1 MKKILKI
8 SGISIILLLIVLIS
22 LPFLF
27 KGKIIEIAKEEA
39 NKNLNAKVDWGEFDL
54 SIIKTFP
61 NFMFSIDN
69 VKVEGVDE
77 FEDITLAHIG
87 KLDLVVDLMSVISGD
102 QIKIKRIAIL
112 KPDMHVIVLENGK
125 ANWDIAKPSEDTTTT
140 EEPDTAATAFSL
152 ALKEFKIENANVIYD
167 DREGKMYA
175 NIKNFNFNLSGDFT
189 AETTSI
195 ETSLTIDTLDYTME
209 GIPYMKKAKVE
220 ILSNLDADLANS
232 KYTFKENNFKLNELE
247 LGLNGWFA
255 MPDSTMDMDLTFDA
269 KKTDFKNI
277 LSLVPAVYMT
287 DFANVKTSGKLAL
300 NGFAKGKYTDTAL
313 PAFALDLVVENANF
327 KYPDLPKSVDNIQI
341 DLHIKN
347 PGGNEDLTVID
358 LKKFHMEMAKNPFDI
373 TLLLK
378 TPISDPDIDA
388 SFKGKI
394 DLASV
399 KDIIPSEE
407 GEEMNGIITSDVAV
421 KGRMSSLE
429 NEKYEE
435 FKAEG
440 QLAINQMLYKSKD
453 LGYDVALNEM
463 LLLFNP
469 KAVELAKFDSK
480 IGSADLKANGKF
492 ENFIEYALSDSV
504 VLTGTFNMV
513 SNYMNLNEFMTEDS
527 SATASTGEA
536 AEEEPLEVF
545 EIPKNI
551 DFVLTSN
558 FQKLIYDNITM
569 ENVTGKIS
577 MRNQKVDMENLSM
590 NLMGG
595 NMRMNG
601 SYETTNPKKPGI
613 DFALDIKDFDVQ
625 QTGETFNTVE
635 KMAPIIKS
643 SYGKFSTK
651 LTVIGFLDD
660 KMEPIMESLNGGGE
674 MIANNIVVKDFKPL
688 VKVADAI
695 KKEELKNLNMG
706 NTKVTYQFKE
716 GRVFVDPYDVKFG
729 KSLATI
735 SGSNGFDQ
743 TIDYNMN
750 FAIPR
755 SEFGSDANAAVAGLL
770 GKASQQG
777 LNLSLGETVNI
788 KAKVTGTVTDP
799 KVAVDLKETAGK
811 AVDEVKEQIKEK
823 IEEKIEEVKDMA
835 KEKAREQAQK
845 LIADAEKQAA
855 QIRAE
860 AQKLSE
866 QTKKEGYANA
876 QKLEDEAK
884 NPIQKAGAK
893 VAADK
898 LRKET
903 DKKAQQIVDEADK
916 KANDVI
922 NKAKENA
929 DKLQ

>member
-8 SGISIILLLIVLIS
+8 TGISFLLLLIIVIA

-27 KGKIIEIAKEEA
+27 KGKIIELVKEEA
-39 NKNLNAKVDWGEFDL
+39 NKNLQAKVDFGEFDL

-61 NFMFSIDN
+61 NFMFTIQN
-69 VKVEGVDE
+69 VKVEGINE
-77 FEDITLAHIG
+77 FEGITLAHIG
-87 KLDLVVDLMSVISGD
+87 ELDLVVDVMSVIGGE

-112 KPDMHVIVLENGK
+112 SPHIHAIVLPDGK
-125 ANWDIAKPSEDTTTT
+125 ANWDIAYPSEDTLAP

-152 ALKEFKIENANVIYD
+152 ALKEFKIANAMITYD
-167 DREGKMYA
+167 DQQGGMFARIV
-175 NIKNFNFNLSGDFT
+175 NVNFELDGDFT

-195 ETSLTIDTLDYTME
+195 NTTLGIDSIDFVMDK
-209 GIPYMKKAKVE
+209 IPYLKKAQIAV
-220 ILSNLDADLANS
+220 NAALDADLANS
-232 KYTFKENNFKLNELE
+232 KYTFKQNTFKINELE
-247 LGLNGWFA
+247 LGMDGWLA
-255 MPDSTMDMDLTFDA
+255 MPDSTMAMDLTFEA
-269 KKTDFKNI
+269 KKTEFKNI
-277 LSLVPAVYMT
+277 LSMVPAVYMT
-287 DFANVKTSGKLAL
+287 DFASVKTSGKLAL
-300 NGFAKGKYTDTAL
+300 SGFAKGVYAENVL

-347 PGGNEDLTVID
+347 PGGSEDNTVID
-358 LKKFHMEMAKNPFDI
+358 LKKFHFEMAKNPFDI

-388 SFKGKI
+388 SFMGKI

-399 KDIIPSEE
+399 KDIIPTEP

-421 KGRMSSLE
+421 KGRMSALE
-429 NEKYEE
+429 QERYAD

-440 QLAINQMLYKSKD
+440 QLQINNMLYKSAD

-480 IGSADLKANGKF
+480 IGSADIRANGKF
-492 ENFIEYALSDSV
+492 ANFIEYALSDSV
-504 VLTGTFNMV
+504 VLTGSFNV
-513 SNYMNLNEFMTEDS
+513 ASNYMNLNEFMTDDS
-527 SATASTGEA
+527 TEAAPSGEA
-536 AEEEPLEVF
+536 ATEEPLEVF
-545 EIPKNI
+545 EVPKNI
-551 DFVLTSN
+551 DFTLTSD
-558 FQKLIYDNITM
+558 FKKMIYDNITM
-569 ENVTGKIS
+569 ENVQGKITL
-577 MRNQKVDMENLSM
+577 REQKVAMENLSM
-590 NLMGG
+590 NLMEGS
-595 NMRMNG
+595 MRMSG
-601 SYETTNPKKPGI
+601 SYETSNPKKPSF
-613 DFALDIKDFDVQ
+613 DFAMDIKDFDVQ
-625 QTGETFNTVE
+625 KTGETFNTVE
-635 KMAPIIKS
+635 KMAPVIKS
-643 SYGKFSTK
+643 SHGKFSTK
-651 LTVIGFLDD
+651 LTVAGLFDD
-660 KMEPIMESLNGGGE
+660 KMEPIMESLHGDGE
-674 MIANNIVVKDFKPL
+674 MVANNIVIKDFKPL
-688 VKVADAI
+688 AKVGEAI
-695 KKEELKNLNMG
+695 KKDELKNFHLG
-706 NTKVTYQFKE
+706 NTKITYHFKD
-716 GRVFVDPYDVKFG
+716 GRVIVDPYDVKFG
-729 KSLATI
+729 KTTATI

-743 TIDYNMN
+743 TIDYDMF

-770 GKASQQG
+770 GKVSQQG
-777 LNLSLGETVNI
+777 LNVNLGETVNI
-788 KAKVTGTVTDP
+788 KAKVTGTVTEP
-799 KVAVDLKETAGK
+799 KVSLDLKETAGK
-811 AVDEVKEQIKEK
+811 AVEDIKEQIKEK
-823 IEEKIEEVKDMA
+823 IEEKIEEVKDQA

-916 KANDVI
+916 KASDVV

-929 DKLQ
+929 AKLD

>member
-8 SGISIILLLIVLIS
+8 SGISILLLLIILIS

-27 KGKIIEIAKEEA
+27 KGKIIEIAKEET
-39 NKNLNAKVDWGEFDL
+39 NKNLNAKVNWGEFDL

-69 VKVEGVDE
+69 VKVDGIDE
-77 FEDITLAHIG
+77 FEGISLANIG

-112 KPDMHVIVLENGK
+112 NPEIHVVVLENGK
-125 ANWDIAKPSEDTTTT
+125 ANWDIAKPSEDTTTV
-140 EEPDTAATAFSL
+140 EEADTAATAFSL
-152 ALKEFKIENANVIYD
+152 ALKEFKISNANIIYD

-175 NIKNFNFNLSGDFT
+175 NIKNFNFDLAGDFT
-189 AETTSI
+189 AETTAI
-195 ETSLTIDTLDYTME
+195 ESKMTIDTLDYVME
-209 GIPYMKKAKVE
+209 GISYLKKAKIE
-220 ILSNLDADLANS
+220 ILSNLDADLTNS

-269 KKTDFKNI
+269 KKTEFKNI

-300 NGFAKGKYTDTAL
+300 NGFAKGKYTYTSL
-313 PAFALDLVVENANF
+313 PAFALDLIIENANF

-347 PGGNEDLTVID
+347 PGGSEDLTVID

-388 SFKGKI
+388 TFKGKI
-394 DLASV
+394 DLASI
-399 KDIIPSEE
+399 KDIIPAEE

-469 KAVELAKFDSK
+469 KAVELTKFDSK
-480 IGSADLKANGKF
+480 VGNADIKANGKF
-492 ENFIEYALSDSV
+492 ENIIEYALSDSV
-504 VLTGTFNMV
+504 TLAGAFHIS
-513 SNYMNLNEFMTEDS
+513 SNYMNLNEFMSDDTATTS
-527 SATASTGEA
+527 SSGEA
-536 AEEEPLEVF
+536 VEEEPLEVF

-558 FQKLIYDNITM
+558 FNKLIYDNITM
-569 ENVTGKIS
+569 ENVTGKIT

-595 NMRMNG
+595 SMRMNG
-601 SYETTNPKKPGI
+601 SYETSNPKKPGI
-613 DFALDIKDFDVQ
+613 DFGLDIKDFDVQ

-635 KMAPIIKS
+635 KMAPVVKS
-643 SYGKFSTK
+643 AHGKFSTK
-651 LTVIGFLDD
+651 LTVVGFLDD
-660 KMEPIMESLNGGGE
+660 KMEPIMESLNGNGE
-674 MIANNIVVKDFKPL
+674 MLTNNIVIKDYKPL

-695 KKEELKNLNMG
+695 KKEELKNFKMD
-706 NTKVTYQFKE
+706 NTKITYQFKD
-716 GRVFVDPYDVKFG
+716 GRVHVDPYEVKFG

-735 SGSNGFDQ
+735 TGSNGFDQ
-743 TIDYNMN
+743 TIDYDMN

-755 SEFGSDANAAVAGLL
+755 SEFGSDANAAISGLL

-777 LNLSLGETVNI
+777 LNLDLGETVNI
-788 KAKVTGTVTDP
+788 KAKVTGTVSEP
-799 KVAVDLKETAGK
+799 KVSVDLKETAGK
-811 AVDEVKEQIKEK
+811 AVENVKEQIKEK
-823 IEEKIEEVKDMA
+823 VEEKIEEVKDMA
-835 KEKAREQAQK
+835 KEKAKEQAQK

-855 QIRAE
+855 QIKAE

-922 NKAKENA
+922 SKAKDNA
-929 DKLQ
+929 AKIQ